1 MKLSAA
7 LIGSTMAVD
16 HPQPSSAPVDPVEAQ
31 GTKKPFKNIHVKDD
45 MYYSPSH
52 LNHLERQ
59 VWKQHF
65 VNLVKMNFLG
75 CRHKWFLWCYPAWC
89 SRKSFWTWFRG
100 WCSGMV
106 SDGCRWL
113 SCRTILSYSQLP
125 RTRETYCRY
134 GRYDQWFDALHE
146 NGICSKRST

>member
-1 MKLSAA
+1 MCLSVISSNFLDQIGRMKLSAA

-59 VWKQHF
+59 V
-65 VNLVKMNFLG
+65 
-75 CRHKWFLWCYPAWC
+75 
-89 SRKSFWTWFRG
+89 
-100 WCSGMV
+100 
-106 SDGCRWL
+106 
-113 SCRTILSYSQLP
+113 
-125 RTRETYCRY
+125 
-134 GRYDQWFDALHE
+134 
-146 NGICSKRST
+146 